1 MVEKVYLHQ
10 LWGFVHRALETRSP
24 STSSLSCRAPV
35 LRFAL
40 CDVQEVQHLIR
51 LVQDDISPQRIV
63 QQTLLDLPALSRQLI
78 LSWSDRVLTS

>member
-1 MVEKVYLHQ
+1 M
-10 LWGFVHRALETRSP
+10 
-24 STSSLSCRAPV
+24 

-40 CDVQEVQHLIR
+40 CNLQEVQHLIR